1 MNTENDWKQLKLEQ
15 SNELRLLQSTMNHL
29 QFELTMS
36 NEQIPAFIRLV
47 ARKALNDL
55 RNGGGTTHV
64 EPFIFWQLVRHSEAT
79 AVKSGLYT
87 FVRVVNDENY
97 VDIQTL
103 NS

>member
-1 MNTENDWKQLKLEQ
+1 
-15 SNELRLLQSTMNHL
+15 MNHL

-64 EPFIFWQLVRHSEAT
+64 EPFHLLATGQALRSE

-87 FVRVVNDENY
+87 FVRVVNDENF

>member
-1 MNTENDWKQLKLEQ
+1 
-15 SNELRLLQSTMNHL
+15 MNHL
-29 QFELTMS
+29 EFQNRVLHDKT
-36 NEQIPAFIRLV
+36 IPAFVRLI
-47 ARKALNDL
+47 ASKALTDL

-64 EPFIFWQLVRHSEAT
+64 EPFIFWQLIKHSGAE

-87 FVRVVNDENY
+87 FVRVVNDENF

>member
-1 MNTENDWKQLKLEQ
+1 
-15 SNELRLLQSTMNHL
+15 MNHL

-47 ARKALNDL
+47 ARKAITDL
-55 RNGGGTTHV
+55 RTAPVDAGTTLV
-64 EPFIFWQLVRHSEAT
+64 EPWVFWKLVKFAQAEPI
-79 AVKSGLYT
+79 KSGKYT
-87 FVRVVNDENY
+87 FIRIYDDHSNA

>member
-1 MNTENDWKQLKLEQ
+1 
-15 SNELRLLQSTMNHL
+15 MNHL

-47 ARKALNDL
+47 ARKAITDL
-55 RNGGGTTHV
+55 RTAPVDAGTTHV
-64 EPFIFWQLVRHSEAT
+64 ESWVFWKLVKFAKAEPI
-79 AVKSGLYT
+79 KSGKYT
-87 FVRVVNDENY
+87 FIRIYDEEHNS